1 MIDRSTVGGISVNC
15 RWYIGELSVVYR
27 STVGGISVNCRS
39 NISRVL
45 IYQVSPMTFFFLSK
59 DVINYCYHA
68 IGEHVAVR
76 GAITKSTGN

>member
-1 MIDRSTVGGISVNC
+1 M
-15 RWYIGELSVVYR
+15 VYQ

-45 IYQVSPMTFFFLSK
+45 IYQVSPMAFFFSK

-68 IGEHVAVR
+68 MGSARRDYSMKGTEEHWELR
-76 GAITKSTGN
+76 T